1 MDTRGVAISLLS
13 VLFLALAFGT
23 TTGLFQLSLQEGTP
37 GATRVVLASLGILG
51 LLYVVK
57 GRKGT
62 RHR

>member
-1 MDTRGVAISLLS
+1 MDTRGVVVSLLS

-23 TTGLFQLSLQEGTP
+23 TTGLFQLSLQEGAP
-37 GATRVVLASLGILG
+37 GAAKVIMTALGILG

-62 RHR
+62 RRR